1 MTPNPKHPNTSIY
14 FLRNGC
20 YKVHN
25 VFQFMTVQSLFSR
38 HIPATCSLLKVGRII
53 DYGFLTTWLRSTD
66 YYPSNGWQRFGGRIP
81 FSKMQKALP
90 FKRWLFLITTFGFG
104 KTKPSSTWSSKH
116 SFNVSISMN
125 HNGWLVLELMVI
137 VFSAYSFPFDKLSS
151 GNHASKVTVAIKKYY
166 YRKWNQKFHL
176 SSSMVKGPDPLFLVQ
191 MTVKLT
197 FGMVHQSVEFKKK
210 YLPTW
215 IYCNW
220 LKYIWSLKIL
230 WRSSGKCMEINCSYY

>member
-1 MTPNPKHPNTSIY
+1 MT
-14 FLRNGC
+14 LL
-20 YKVHN
+20 
-25 VFQFMTVQSLFSR
+25 SLFSR

-125 HNGWLVLELMVI
+125 HNGWLVQGVSFKNLILQMAHALFQCVFDPTIVKPKCVWGLAVLFSQMVYF
-137 VFSAYSFPFDKLSS
+137 VYM
-151 GNHASKVTVAIKKYY
+151 
-166 YRKWNQKFHL
+166 R
-176 SSSMVKGPDPLFLVQ
+176 
-191 MTVKLT
+191 
-197 FGMVHQSVEFKKK
+197 
-210 YLPTW
+210 
-215 IYCNW
+215 
-220 LKYIWSLKIL
+220 
-230 WRSSGKCMEINCSYY
+230 

>member
-1 MTPNPKHPNTSIY
+1 MNLQWTWIHWPITIKYCYFIWNKKITPECTTKAFISWEMVAIYVVTQCIPIQMT
-14 FLRNGC
+14 LLL
-20 YKVHN
+20 
-25 VFQFMTVQSLFSR
+25 SLFSR

-125 HNGWLVLELMVI
+125 HNGWLVIE
-137 VFSAYSFPFDKLSS
+137 AYGNSILCLLIPF
-151 GNHASKVTVAIKKYY
+151 
-166 YRKWNQKFHL
+166 W
-176 SSSMVKGPDPLFLVQ
+176 
-191 MTVKLT
+191 
-197 FGMVHQSVEFKKK
+197 
-210 YLPTW
+210 
-215 IYCNW
+215 
-220 LKYIWSLKIL
+220 
-230 WRSSGKCMEINCSYY
+230 